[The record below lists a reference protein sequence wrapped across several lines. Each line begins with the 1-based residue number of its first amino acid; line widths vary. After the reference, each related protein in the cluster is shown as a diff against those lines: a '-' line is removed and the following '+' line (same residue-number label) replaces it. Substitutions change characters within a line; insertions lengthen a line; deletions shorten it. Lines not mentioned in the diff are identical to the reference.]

1 MFTLHASG
9 VGGGIAIGVARVIR
23 RAARETPA
31 FSIARDQVDAEIKRL
46 RAAVAR
52 AHAALTG
59 IREALPADAP
69 EEIVSFLGIHLM
81 LLEDPALTEQP
92 ARIIAAQCINAEA
105 ALARHAEALDG
116 FFKALHDPYLSG
128 KSVDVAQVIHR
139 IQGEL
144 LEESDG
150 EADGVD
156 SAGDETN
163 DTVAAAAAINAD
175 TVAEESDTVVADNDT
190 VAANDT
196 EDWRGE
202 IIVADDLSPAD
213 AIDLKRRRIAAFVTD
228 LGGPISHTAI
238 LARSMRIPAIVGLH
252 GATRYL
258 RTGDVLVIDGKRGVV
273 LVNPDAAALAAYQRR
288 RTKILRR
295 IQALD
300 SLRDAESVTLDGE
313 AVALLVNIELPEEIA
328 AAASGNAHGV
338 GLYRTEF
345 LFMNR
350 AGLPDEEE
358 QFEVYADVVK
368 RARRV
373 VTIRTLDLGADKQV
387 DGGRVDRDPNRGAD
401 AAATNPALGRR
412 AIRLCL
418 HDLSLFKPQLR
429 AIYRAAAVGQVRI
442 MVPMLSNIEELN
454 QLFELLAQVKRE
466 LRDEGARFNPDT
478 PVGGMVEVPAAAVA
492 ADMFAHRLDFLSIGT
507 NDLIQY
513 TLAIDR
519 IDDEVN
525 YLYDP
530 LHPSVLRL
538 IKNTIDAGRAA
549 GIPVSMCGEMA
560 GDTAYT
566 RILLGLGLREFSMD
580 PASLLEVKRQIRLT
594 DTAKLTAPVA
604 AMLQTAEP
612 ERLKQMAEEINR

>member
-1 MFTLHASG
+1 VFTLHASG
-9 VGGGIAIGVARVIR
+9 VGSGIAIGVARIIR
-23 RAARETPA
+23 RADRDIPE
-31 FSIARDQVDAEIKRL
+31 FSINAGRVEAEIARL
-46 RAAVAR
+46 RRAVERAR
-52 AHAALTG
+52 ASLVA
-59 IREALPADAP
+59 IRDSLPAGAP
-69 EEIVSFLGIHLM
+69 EEIAAFLGIHLM
-81 LLEDPALTEQP
+81 MLEDPVLTDQP
-92 ARIIAAQCINAEA
+92 ATIIRERRINAEA
-105 ALARHAEALDG
+105 ALARHAGKLDA
-116 FFKALHDPYLSG
+116 FFKGLHDPYLSG
-128 KSVDVAQVIHR
+128 KAVDVAQVIHR

-144 LEESDG
+144 LEA
-150 EADGVD
+150 ADA
-156 SAGDETN
+156 AGG
-163 DTVAAAAAINAD
+163 
-175 TVAEESDTVVADNDT
+175 
-190 VAANDT
+190 
-196 EDWRGE
+196 EDWAGE

-258 RTGDVLVIDGKRGVV
+258 RSGDQLIIDGKRGVV
-273 LVNPDAAALAAYQRR
+273 LVNPDEAALAAYRR
-288 RTKILRR
+288 RREKILRR

-300 SLRDAESVTLDGE
+300 SLRDAEAVTLDGE
-313 AVALLVNIELPEEIA
+313 SVELLVNIELPDELA
-328 AAASGNAHGV
+328 AGLANNAHGV

-350 AGLPDEEE
+350 ARPPGEEE
-358 QFEVYADVVK
+358 QFEVYADVVR
-368 RARRV
+368 RARRM

-387 DGGRVDRDPNRGAD
+387 DGGRVDRAPNRGAD

-429 AIYRAAAVGQVRI
+429 AIYRAAAVGRARI

-454 QLFELLAQVKRE
+454 QLFALLAQVKRE
-466 LRDEGARFNPDT
+466 LRDEGARFDPET
-478 PVGGMVEVPAAAVA
+478 QVGGMVEVPAAAVA
-492 ADMFAHRLDFLSIGT
+492 ADLFAHRLDFLSIGT

-560 GDTAYT
+560 GDAAYT
-566 RILLGLGLREFSMD
+566 RILLGMGLREFSMD

-612 ERLKQMAEEINR
+612 ERIKEMAEEINK